1 MNKKGTAYE
10 IAWQFML
17 APLKLLFIVLV
28 ALLGAV
34 VFYSISLGREE
45 VNLDETESFE
55 IKNAVLNCLTLNS
68 KVVSSNLNFESLR
81 ECIGADVYGVHI
93 TSTGK
98 DIVVNDRIYSTYKGL
113 CGRNAICDFFTYTDL
128 DGNELNAEIVFKK

>member
-17 APLKLLFIVLV
+17 APLKLLFIALV

-55 IKNAVLNCLTLNS
+55 IKNVVLSCLTLDS
-68 KVVSSNLNFESLR
+68 QIVSENLNFESLS
-81 ECIGADVYGVHI
+81 ECIGADIYGIHAIGV
-93 TSTGK
+93 GK
-98 DIVVNDRIYSTYKGL
+98 DIVVNDRIYSTYKAL
-113 CGRNAICDFFTYTDL
+113 CGKNAICDSFSYNDL
-128 DGNELNAEIVFKK
+128 DGNELNLEIIFKK